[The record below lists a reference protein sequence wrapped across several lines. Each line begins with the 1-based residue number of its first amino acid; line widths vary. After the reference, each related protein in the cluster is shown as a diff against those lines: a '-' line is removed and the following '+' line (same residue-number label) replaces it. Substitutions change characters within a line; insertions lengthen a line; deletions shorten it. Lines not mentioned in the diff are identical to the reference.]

1 MIANVK
7 EFEKKLIDKDLN
19 YKRLAELI
27 GLTPVTLSQ
36 KVKDEGHDF
45 KFGETKKI
53 AEIFEL
59 TCKEYSTMF
68 FGNNFSLTKENQ
80 TGGSI

>member
-19 YKRLAELI
+19 YKKLAEMME
-27 GLTPVTLSQ
+27 LTPFTLSQ

-53 AEIFEL
+53 AEIFGL
-59 TCKEYSTMF
+59 NCQEYSTMF
-68 FGNNFSLTKENQ
+68 FGEDFSLTKEN
-80 TGGSI
+80 

>member
-19 YKRLAELI
+19 YKKLAELI
-27 GLTPVTLSQ
+27 GMTPVTLSQ

-45 KFGETKKI
+45 KFSETKKL
-53 AEIFEL
+53 AEILEL
-59 TCKEYSTMF
+59 NCQEYATIF
-68 FGNNFSLTKENQ
+68 FGNDFSQTQEN
-80 TGGSI
+80 

>member
-19 YKRLAELI
+19 YKKLAELV
-27 GLTPVTLSQ
+27 GLTPFTLSQ

-53 AEIFEL
+53 AEILDL
-59 TCKEYSTMF
+59 TCKEYSTIF
-68 FGNNFSLTKENQ
+68 FGNDFSQTQEN
-80 TGGSI
+80 